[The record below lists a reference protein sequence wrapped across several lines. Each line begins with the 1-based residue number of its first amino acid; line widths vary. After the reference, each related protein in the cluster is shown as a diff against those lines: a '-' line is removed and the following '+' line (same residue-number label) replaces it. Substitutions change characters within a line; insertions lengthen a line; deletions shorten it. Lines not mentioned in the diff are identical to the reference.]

1 MSMKEK
7 AMDRTTPTG
16 TQPGRYRP
24 TDDKLLAFLQG
35 L

>member
-1 MSMKEK
+1 MTAKQT

-16 TQPGRYRP
+16 TEPGRYRP
-24 TDDKLLAFLQG
+24 TDDRLLAFLQG